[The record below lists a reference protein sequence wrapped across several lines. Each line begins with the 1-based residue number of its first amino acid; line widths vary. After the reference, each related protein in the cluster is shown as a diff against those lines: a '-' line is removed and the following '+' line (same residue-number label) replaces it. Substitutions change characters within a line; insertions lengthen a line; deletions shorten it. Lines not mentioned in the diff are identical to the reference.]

1 MLTGWDYTVIGVYL
15 AFMMGIGFLWSR
27 INKNA
32 SDFFRGGGNILWWIS
47 GMSSLAVGLTAYS
60 FTAASAKVFETGFL
74 LVIVYLLC
82 TIPYLLI
89 YFFMAARYRQMRAVT
104 VCDAIRRRFGK
115 PTEQFWVWMALPVGL
130 FQGGLMLYVV
140 ALFISAAVG
149 LPIIPTIIILAIAV
163 TILASSGGSY
173 AVSASDFIQMLIIIV
188 VSATIFIRC
197 LMLPEVGGFS
207 GFFRQ
212 MPEHYINFNLFER
225 PSVWISLIVM
235 FSSVNVLRA
244 MDLNTNGAKFLT
256 VKDGHH
262 AKKACMMTI
271 IGTALVPLIAFT
283 PVMAAGMMHFD
294 LPSMFPNLRSADEG
308 AYIAIAQK
316 VLPQGMM
323 GLMVCSIFA
332 ATLSSMDTALN
343 KNAGFFVKNFYGD
356 IINPN
361 ASEKTLLRLGRVFSL
376 VFGGIVMGTAIL
388 VSIFRDADLFSM
400 LLKLNVLLQFPLI
413 IPMVLGILYKRTPGW
428 SCWST
433 VIVSMLTAWTTQRIL
448 DIEALAGSLG
458 MQIPLNTL
466 EAKDMT
472 FIVSGV
478 ITLLAGTVW
487 YFFTALFYNK
497 FATREYRESVDL
509 FYKNMNTPIDH
520 EAEDTPNQD
529 TAQYRNMSLMCFVY
543 GGAITLGVLIPNNL
557 DGRMLFVYAGGVFLA
572 IGGLLRHLYNKNKC
586 AAK

>member
-1 MLTGWDYTVIGVYL
+1 MLTGWDYAVIGVYL

-32 SDFFRGGGNILWWIS
+32 SDFFRGGGNILWWIN

-60 FTAASAKVFETGFL
+60 FTAASSKVFETGFL
-74 LVIVYLLC
+74 LVIVYLVATL
-82 TIPYLLI
+82 PYLLI
-89 YFFMAARYRQMRAVT
+89 YFFLAARYRQMRAVT

-115 PTEQFWVWMALPVGL
+115 PTEQFWVWTALPIGL

-140 ALFISAAVG
+140 ALFVSAAVG
-149 LPIIPTIIILAIAV
+149 LPIMPTIIILAVAV

-207 GFFRQ
+207 GFFSQ

-225 PSVWISLIVM
+225 PAVWISLIVM

-262 AKKACMMTI
+262 AKKACMMMI
-271 IGTALVPLIAFT
+271 IGTAIVPLIAFT
-283 PVMAAGMMHFD
+283 PVMAAGMMDFD
-294 LPSMFPNLRSADEG
+294 LPGMFPNLRSANEG
-308 AYIAIAQK
+308 AYIAIAKK

-361 ASEKTLLRLGRVFSL
+361 ASEKTLLRLGRVFSI

-388 VSIFRDADLFSM
+388 VSMFRDADLFSM

-433 VIVSMLTAWTTQRIL
+433 VLVSMLTAWTTQRTL
-448 DIEALAGSLG
+448 DIEALAGNLG
-458 MQIPLNTL
+458 MQMPLNAL
-466 EAKDMT
+466 EGKDMT
-472 FIVSGV
+472 FI
-478 ITLLAGTVW
+478 A
-487 YFFTALFYNK
+487 
-497 FATREYRESVDL
+497 
-509 FYKNMNTPIDH
+509 
-520 EAEDTPNQD
+520 
-529 TAQYRNMSLMCFVY
+529 
-543 GGAITLGVLIPNNL
+543 
-557 DGRMLFVYAGGVFLA
+557 
-572 IGGLLRHLYNKNKC
+572 
-586 AAK
+586 